1 MTKCY
6 ACKKKVIVNE
16 VGGQAQFFHNI
27 SGTTSV
33 EQDLKVACEG
43 RLGEML
49 NSFFSTVIGVQ
60 SPGNAV
66 HSAHRLPRLKAG
78 FHPVIQITI

>member
-27 SGTTSV
+27 SGTIDNDQCNIL
-33 EQDLKVACEG
+33 EQDIKAAALVDS
-43 RLGEML
+43 LG
-49 NSFFSTVIGVQ
+49 
-60 SPGNAV
+60 
-66 HSAHRLPRLKAG
+66 
-78 FHPVIQITI
+78 PVRGDWVRC